1 MYVSKD
7 TAIMIKQISENP
19 TLTSEEREVLNDIYI
34 KACIDSSKWNKYMK
48 KRRRNI
54 KNEKNKSNSWEIF
67 RNITRS

>member
-7 TAIMIKQISENP
+7 TAIMIKHIAENP

-54 KNEKNKSNSWEIF
+54 KNEKNKSN
-67 RNITRS
+67 